1 MYQYQCYLSES
12 FVSGGSGA
20 TSRVKSTKS
29 TKSTKDTS
37 YVSIAGVDGGVTDGV
52 YKPVTRTSVVDLTAS
67 AVLYVKVDDG
77 NRWLEYR
84 AAIKQWQAKAT
95 ADKGTDNCT
104 AYCAVPAKCL
114 PEDCPRCKWL
124 VHDGTMFE
132 PRPAVTISALTN
144 DDVEAYYAY
153 VRSEALRVAKEHHNV
168 RIAGAIG
175 NRADE
180 INGMYEAAVD
190 VSLRGDMPVYVKVGK
205 CKEDV
210 CLVYNATN
218 KQWQVRGDQHTLSTH
233 YITTH
238 SHPFTPTLL
247 THLSAHPINPCTQNA
262 RPLPSTHPVKSPCQ
276 IALSNHPVKPGA
288 RGLAHGGSL
297 SGECKGRAP

>member
-1 MYQYQCYLSES
+1 MYQQQCYLSES

-95 ADKGTDNCT
+95 TDKGTDNCT

-124 VHDGTMFE
+124 VADGTEFE

-168 RIAGAIG
+168 RIAGATG

-205 CKEDV
+205 SKEDV

-218 KQWQVRGDQHTLSTH
+218 KQWQVRTDVINNTRYEHIISPLTLTTHPLSHTLIIPSTHPLSHTISTLST
-233 YITTH
+233 
-238 SHPFTPTLL
+238 
-247 THLSAHPINPCTQNA
+247 LSN
-262 RPLPSTHPVKSPCQ
+262 HPVKSPCQ
-276 IALSNHPVKPGA
+276 ITLSNRPVKSPCQTRCA
-288 RGLAHGGSL
+288 RTRTWWL
-297 SGECKGRAP
+297 SVW